1 MNAVTDRMPTSR
13 NGRLAVGCGGLLGLC
28 FVAMLCSNL
37 VSGGKPP
44 ATQVPT
50 AAAQPLMAATV
61 AQATEE
67 PRPTEAA
74 TEEPTVAATDVPTEE
89 PTAVPPTIAPT
100 QPPAP
105 TAAPQPTAVPPTA
118 APPTE
123 AAVTSNCININ
134 TASFDELRQITEV
147 EEDIANQILKLRP
160 FSGWPDLVRRV
171 KGIGNNNVKNIQAQ
185 GLACI
190 Q

>member
-1 MNAVTDRMPTSR
+1 MNAVTDRMPASR

-28 FVAMLCSNL
+28 LVATLCSNL

-50 AAAQPLMAATV
+50 SAAQPLMAATV
-61 AQATEE
+61 GQATDV
-67 PRPTEAA
+67 PNPTEIA
-74 TEEPTVAATDVPTEE
+74 TDEPTVAATEVPTEA
-89 PTAVPPTIAPT
+89 PTAEPPTIAPT
-100 QPPAP
+100 HPPAP
-105 TAAPQPTAVPPTA
+105 TAVPQPTAEPPTA
-118 APPTE
+118 GPPTE
-123 AAVTSNCININ
+123 AAATSNCININ
-134 TASFDELRQITEV
+134 TASFDDLRRITEI
-147 EEDIANQILKLRP
+147 EEDIANQILSMRP